1 MKWLFI
7 LLLLLNVVYL
17 GLEIDRDA
25 KLKRINVASAIKV
38 PAGTQEL
45 VLLSELEKLPET
57 RSHIKLDNELS
68 MENFN
73 SEPVLPIELN
83 PNTEQMMDSLLTETS
98 ISNIESILEEETIY
112 EDNVL
117 SPFVD
122 DELLENTIERTV
134 CYTYG
139 PIPSEEES
147 ELLSKWLHE
156 REIIYNQRQTDEQGK
171 QLFWVY
177 LAPQNSLEQAKAA
190 MNDLKEKGVKD
201 MRLIREG
208 DLLNAI
214 SLGLFS
220 SQAAVNR
227 RLNEIEAK
235 GYQSVV
241 VPYSGGKKIFWFD
254 VSVVQNSSYVNELFT
269 GFPARF
275 NALPVDCNAIAM
287 QYGNP

>member
-7 LLLLLNVVYL
+7 LLLLGNAVYL
-17 GLEIDRDA
+17 GWEMDRDVS
-25 KLKRINVASAIKV
+25 LKRVNVASAIKI
-38 PAGTQEL
+38 PPGTQKL

-98 ISNIESILEEETIY
+98 ISQLDENVEITDE
-112 EDNVL
+112 EDNPIL
-117 SPFVD
+117 PDF
-122 DELLENTIERTV
+122 ELNEPAEPVMEKTV

-139 PIPSEEES
+139 PIPNQEES
-147 ELLSKWLHE
+147 DLLSKWLDE
-156 REIIYNQRQTDEQGK
+156 REIIYTQRQTDERGK

-177 LAPQNSLEQAKAA
+177 LAPRNSREQAVAA

-201 MRLIREG
+201 LRLIREG

-220 SQAAVNR
+220 SQASVNR

-241 VPYSGGKKIFWFD
+241 VPYSGGKKILWFD
-254 VSVVQNSSYVNELFT
+254 VSVVQNSSYVNDLFT

-275 NALPVDCNAIAM
+275 NALPVDCNTIAM
-287 QYGNP
+287 Q

>member
-1 MKWLFI
+1 MKWIFI
-7 LLLLLNVVYL
+7 TLLLTNVVYL
-17 GLEIDRDA
+17 GWEVDRDA
-25 KLKRINVASAIKV
+25 RLDRVNVASAIKV
-38 PAGTQEL
+38 PAGTQQL
-45 VLLSELEKLPET
+45 VLLHELEKLPER

-83 PNTEQMMDSLLTETS
+83 PNTKQMVATLLTENS
-98 ISNIESILEEETIY
+98 IIELDDSSELQNEKSFTEPLALEVEK
-112 EDNVL
+112 
-117 SPFVD
+117 P
-122 DELLENTIERTV
+122 V

-139 PIPSEEES
+139 PIPNEEES
-147 ELLSKWLHE
+147 GLLSKWLSE
-156 REIIYNQRQTDEQGK
+156 RNILYQQRQTDEQGR

-177 LAPQNSLEQAKAA
+177 LAPHGSREQAVAA
-190 MNDLKEKGVKD
+190 LKDLKQKGIKD
-201 MRLIREG
+201 MRLISEG

-227 RLNEIEAK
+227 RLNEIKAK

-241 VPYSGGKKIFWFD
+241 VPYSGGKKIHWFD
-254 VSVVQNSSYVNELFT
+254 VSVVQNSNYVNDLIT

-275 NALPVDCNAIAM
+275 KALPVDCNEIAM
-287 QYGNP
+287 R

>member
-7 LLLLLNVVYL
+7 TLLLANVVYL
-17 GLEIDRDA
+17 GWEVDQDA
-25 KLKRINVASAIKV
+25 RLNRVNVASAIKV
-38 PAGTQEL
+38 PAGTQQL
-45 VLLSELEKLPET
+45 VLLHELEKLPER

-83 PNTEQMMDSLLTETS
+83 PNTEQMMGTLLTVNS
-98 ISNIESILEEETIY
+98 ITELGDSSDLQKEKSFTEPQVLEEKKA
-112 EDNVL
+112 
-117 SPFVD
+117 
-122 DELLENTIERTV
+122 V

-139 PIPSEEES
+139 PIPNKEES
-147 ELLSKWLHE
+147 ELLSKWLSE
-156 REIIYNQRQTDEQGK
+156 RNILYQQRQTDEQGK

-177 LAPQNSLEQAKAA
+177 LAPQGSREQAVAA
-190 MNDLKEKGVKD
+190 LKDLKQKGVKD

-227 RLNEIEAK
+227 RLNEIKAK

-241 VPYSGGKKIFWFD
+241 VPYSGGKEIHWFD
-254 VSVVQNSSYVNELFT
+254 VSVVQNSIYINDLFT

-275 NALPVDCNAIAM
+275 EALPVDCNGIAM
-287 QYGNP
+287 R

>member
-1 MKWLFI
+1 MKWFFI
-7 LLLLLNVVYL
+7 LLLLANVIYL
-17 GLEIDRDA
+17 GWEIDRDA
-25 KLKRINVASAIKV
+25 RLNRVNVASAIRV
-38 PAGTQEL
+38 PAGTQKL
-45 VLLSELEKLPET
+45 VLLNELETLPER

-68 MENFN
+68 VENFN

-83 PNTEQMMDSLLTETS
+83 PNTEQMMKSLLTE
-98 ISNIESILEEETIY
+98 ESITTLNDEIEQFTDQEENVTADTSAEFLDSIPAKTI
-112 EDNVL
+112 
-117 SPFVD
+117 
-122 DELLENTIERTV
+122 

-139 PIPSEEES
+139 PIPNVEES
-147 ELLSKWLHE
+147 DLLSKWLDE
-156 REIIYNQRQTDEQGK
+156 RGISFKQRQTDEKGN

-177 LAPQNSLEQAKAA
+177 LAPRDSLEQAKAA
-190 MNDLKEKGVKD
+190 MKDLEQKGVKD

-220 SQAAVNR
+220 SQASVNR
-227 RLNEIEAK
+227 RLNEIKTK

-241 VPYSGGKKIFWFD
+241 VPYSGGKKIYWFD
-254 VSVVQNSSYVNELFT
+254 VSIVQNSDYVDDLFT

-287 QYGNP
+287 H

>member
-1 MKWLFI
+1 MKWIFI
-7 LLLLLNVVYL
+7 LLLLANVVYL
-17 GLEIDRDA
+17 GWEIDRDA

-38 PAGTQEL
+38 PAGTQRL
-45 VLLSELEKLPET
+45 VLLNELEKLPET

-68 MENFN
+68 VENFN

-83 PNTEQMMDSLLTETS
+83 PNTEQMMKSLLTETS
-98 ISNIESILEEETIY
+98 ISKL
-112 EDNVL
+112 DG
-117 SPFVD
+117 
-122 DELLENTIERTV
+122 ELLQNNSGEESLYTESPDSVPEKTV

-139 PIPSEEES
+139 PIPNREES
-147 ELLSKWLHE
+147 DLLSNWLDE
-156 REIIYNQRQTDEQGK
+156 RGILYKQRQTDEQGK

-177 LAPQNSLEQAKAA
+177 LAPLDSRAQAEAA
-190 MNDLKEKGVKD
+190 MKDLQQKGVKD

-227 RLNEIEAK
+227 RLNEIKTK

-241 VPYSGGKKIFWFD
+241 VPYSGGKKILWFD
-254 VSVVQNSSYVNELFT
+254 VSVVQNSSYVNDLFT

-287 QYGNP
+287 Q